1 MGTGIH
7 GHTLKSAMTNA
18 AKLNK
23 MIESELARRQK
34 RKTSIEMKHF
44 NRMLLQKINL
54 VKPQISIHD
63 VSFTRAQV
71 TSNYSEV
78 RVFWKPRTNDQD
90 EPALGTEL
98 EHKAPQL
105 EVELNQMNIGAIP
118 TIVFVRDRSEE
129 KETNVEEIFDQLAL
143 KNAHQPEH
151 NFELQTCVLNFDR
164 EQVMNQITQ
173 ALELAK
179 AKHRSE

>member
-1 MGTGIH
+1 MLLLLRRCMGTGIH

-90 EPALGTEL
+90 EPALASSKTYAGPVGS
-98 EHKAPQL
+98 A
-105 EVELNQMNIGAIP
+105 
-118 TIVFVRDRSEE
+118 RS
-129 KETNVEEIFDQLAL
+129 KHLTDDQDP
-143 KNAHQPEH
+143 NA
-151 NFELQTCVLNFDR
+151 CR
-164 EQVMNQITQ
+164 EN
-173 ALELAK
+173 
-179 AKHRSE
+179 